1 MATAIHRI
9 KEEML
14 AVIPPTLFFFVALH
28 IIAFV
33 RALLLKG
40 TGIPVSGSISIL
52 VASLIRGKSVL
63 VADMLP
69 FINRFPEHPLIYN
82 VAWKTAIYL
91 VISALIHYAERLYDF
106 AREAGGI
113 AAGNEKL
120 LAEMVWPHFF
130 AIQIILLVLIFM
142 YCSIRELVRVIGKE
156 KVKRIFFGPLP
167 LPAV

>member
-1 MATAIHRI
+1 VATAIHRI

-40 TGIPVSGSISIL
+40 TGIPVSGSLSIL
-52 VASLIRGKSVL
+52 VASLILGKSVL

-91 VISALIHYAERLYDF
+91 VISALIHYAEHLYDF

-142 YCSIRELVRVIGKE
+142 YCSIRELVRVMGKE
-156 KVKRIFFGPLP
+156 KVKRVFFGPLP